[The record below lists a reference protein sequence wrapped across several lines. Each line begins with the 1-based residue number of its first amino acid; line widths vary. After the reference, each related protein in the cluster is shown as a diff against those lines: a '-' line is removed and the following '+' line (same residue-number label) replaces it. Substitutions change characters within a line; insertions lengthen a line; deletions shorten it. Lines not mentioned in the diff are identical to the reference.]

1 MEEEGE
7 AGDGTLKGDLKG
19 MNPTLLPCLDEN
31 SSEESYGEHQH
42 AQDFL
47 GSEDPIAAVWLPA
60 DLTCKHL
67 SISSNRE
74 KKCCGRQEQYKTY

>member
-7 AGDGTLKGDLKG
+7 GGDGTLKGDLKG
-19 MNPTLLPCLDEN
+19 MNQALLPCLDEN
-31 SSEESYGEHQH
+31 SSAESCEEHQH

-47 GSEDPIAAVWLPA
+47 DPIAAVWRPA

-74 KKCCGRQEQYKTY
+74 KKCCGRQEQYKAY